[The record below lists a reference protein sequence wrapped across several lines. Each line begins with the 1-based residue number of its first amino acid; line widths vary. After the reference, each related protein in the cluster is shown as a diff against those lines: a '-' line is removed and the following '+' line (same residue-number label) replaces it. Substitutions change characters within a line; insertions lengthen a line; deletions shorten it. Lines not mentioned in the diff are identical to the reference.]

1 MGRNRARRS
10 ETAAMAKR
18 GAKRGVRRR
27 LPGLAHARRWIA
39 VAVLGLV
46 GFLYYQPLRTY
57 LDTREQVAVRA
68 LEVQEL
74 AARKRTLDRRLRSHA
89 SDAALLRA
97 ARKLGYVKPGE
108 RLYIV
113 KGIEAWRR
121 ARDRAARPAGSA
133 SK

>member
-1 MGRNRARRS
+1 V
-10 ETAAMAKR
+10 AA
-18 GAKRGVRRR
+18 G
-27 LPGLAHARRWIA
+27 
-39 VAVLGLV
+39 VLGLV

-74 AARKRTLDRRLRSHA
+74 AARKRTLDRRLRSQT

-97 ARKLGYVKPGE
+97 ARELGYVKPGE

-121 ARDRAARPAGSA
+121 ARDRAARPPA
-133 SK
+133 SDSK